1 MPTKFTR
8 APLLVLGLCIGL
20 GACSNVPLSD
30 SDPGDPF
37 PNPIEA
43 SGASNEAQAEPTQG
57 ADLAGQPTSTIA
69 VPPVLPGNRELF
81 ERAKRFLQ
89 EGNESA
95 AQVLFLDLAES
106 QPELAGPWTNLGHIA
121 ANSGDDESARGFL
134 ERALEANPHNCEALT
149 KLGLMARK
157 DGLFGQAEKY
167 YQTCLEAQ
175 PFFGPAYL
183 NLGILYELYM
193 GRLDEALTAYN
204 RYQLMMAEPSRKVA
218 GWVMDLERR
227 VASVAKR

>member
-1 MPTKFTR
+1 MPMKFTS
-8 APLLVLGLCIGL
+8 ASFLVLGLCIGL
-20 GACSNVPLSD
+20 GACSNVPVSQ
-30 SDPGDPF
+30 SDPLSEPV
-37 PNPIEA
+37 EA
-43 SGASNEAQAEPTQG
+43 AQQGEAPQDS
-57 ADLAGQPTSTIA
+57 ADQSISTTP

-81 ERAKRFLQ
+81 ERAKQFLQ
-89 EGNESA
+89 DGNESA
-95 AQVLFLDLAES
+95 AEVLFLDLAES

-121 ANSGDDESARGFL
+121 ANSGDDESARGFFG
-134 ERALEANPHNCEALT
+134 RALDANPHNCEALT

-157 DGLFGQAEKY
+157 DGLFSEAEKY
-167 YQTCLEAQ
+167 YQTCIEAQ

-204 RYQLMMAEPSRKVA
+204 RYQLMMSEPNRKVA